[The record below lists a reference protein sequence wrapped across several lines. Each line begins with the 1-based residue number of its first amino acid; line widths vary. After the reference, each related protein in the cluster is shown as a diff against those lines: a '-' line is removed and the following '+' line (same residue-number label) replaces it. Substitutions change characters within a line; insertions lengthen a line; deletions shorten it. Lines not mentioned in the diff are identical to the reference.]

1 MYQEDGMTNWTT
13 EEATRELLHILPLIN
28 RLMLAE
34 LRPEAGDETTM
45 PQFRVMAYLSEQPLT
60 LSAVARMRRVSL
72 QAAGE
77 LVQTLVERGW
87 IERIPDPTDRR
98 QALLHLTQAGR
109 QRFEQ
114 TDSRMQ
120 ERLLPLMKNLTETE
134 MSAVQTALP
143 ALRRILLEATSD
155 AND

>member
-1 MYQEDGMTNWTT
+1 MTRWTT

-34 LRPEAGDETTM
+34 LRPETSDEITM
-45 PQFRVMAYLSEQPLT
+45 PQFRVMAYLSVEPLT
-60 LSAVARMRRVSL
+60 LSVVARMRRVSL

-87 IERIPDPTDRR
+87 IERSPDPTDRR
-98 QALLHLTQAGR
+98 QSLLNLTQAGR
-109 QRFEQ
+109 QRYEQ

-120 ERLLPLMKNLTETE
+120 ERLLPLMKNLTNDE
-134 MSAVQTALP
+134 MTAVQTALP
-143 ALRRILLEATSD
+143 ALRRILLEANVD